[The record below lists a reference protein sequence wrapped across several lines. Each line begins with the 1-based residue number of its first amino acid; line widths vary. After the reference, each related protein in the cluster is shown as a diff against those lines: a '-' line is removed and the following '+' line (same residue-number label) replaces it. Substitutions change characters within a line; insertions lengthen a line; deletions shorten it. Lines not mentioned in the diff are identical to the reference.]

1 MKQRNITLYDD
12 VPWVPAVYD
21 YNHNP
26 SFTPSPSTPAT
37 RTYYARGTSFTA
49 VDEACSD
56 AQHGR
61 RVWHPFSHYKKTAVP
76 AQMLVFD
83 NTEKTG
89 NPSAFEWY
97 EGNIPQTIDMF
108 RCSQFGTA
116 SSPTVGL
123 PAMSSIVDGPDIRI
137 PDPED
142 LDSLLGSSFLRMLP
156 GIKPDLS
163 IINSIIELKDMKTL
177 RETFTH
183 AEDILN
189 RLTKLNNLRRS
200 AFVNLSFRDILRRR
214 SSDYLQLKFNLQPLY
229 SDIKGVFDAFRS
241 WSRKTMLLLAQA
253 EKLNTHHIS
262 ININEYDTVSHSF
275 ESSDWHVP
283 DLEFGTN
290 FYQLIRS
297 SKSHRKVS
305 YAASQFH
312 LEMEF
317 QYTFSKLQREHARL
331 FTLMDQ
337 LGVNLNPAIV
347 WNAIPY
353 SFVVDWVLGVNKY
366 LNTLAVRE
374 MEPAVNIR
382 RCLWSIKRSR
392 SIECSFDLLYGPA
405 ANPASTVTED
415 AYKRVLC
422 WPSPASL
429 IASGLSSTEV
439 SLGAALV
446 FSRRPR
452 HRNP

>member
-1 MKQRNITLYDD
+1 MKQRNITLYEDN
-12 VPWVPAVYD
+12 VWALATYG
-21 YNHNP
+21 YNHIP
-26 SFTPSPSTPAT
+26 SHPPSAPAT
-37 RTYYARGTSFTA
+37 RDYYARGTSFTA

-56 AQHGR
+56 QQYGR
-61 RVWHPFSHYKKTAVP
+61 KVWHPFSHYKKTAVP
-76 AQMLVFD
+76 ADLLVFD
-83 NTEKTG
+83 NTEAKAPG
-89 NPSAFEWY
+89 AFEWY

-108 RCSQFGTA
+108 RCSQFGT
-116 SSPTVGL
+116 SSVPTVGL
-123 PAMSSIVDGPDIRI
+123 PEMSSVEGGEVYI
-137 PDPED
+137 PNPLE

-156 GIKPDLS
+156 GIKPELS

-177 RETFTH
+177 RETFSH
-183 AEDILN
+183 AEDLLN

-200 AFVNLSFRDILRRR
+200 AFANLSFREILRKR

-229 SDIKGVFDAFRS
+229 SDIKGVFYAFSR
-241 WSRKTMLLLAQA
+241 WSRQTMRLLAEA

-262 ININEYDTVSHSF
+262 IGINEYDTSTHSY
-275 ESSDWHVP
+275 ESSDWHSP
-283 DLEFGTN
+283 GLEFGMN
-290 FYQLIRS
+290 FYQLIRQT
-297 SKSHRKVS
+297 KSHRKVT
-305 YAASQFH
+305 YEASQFH

-331 FTLMDQ
+331 FTLMDS
-337 LGVNLNPAIV
+337 LGVNLNPAII

-353 SFVVDWVLGVNKY
+353 SFVVDWVLNVSKY
-366 LNTLAVRE
+366 LNTLSVRE

-392 SIECSFDLLYGPA
+392 SIECSFDLLNGPA
-405 ANPASTVTED
+405 ANPASTVTET

-422 WPSPASL
+422 MPSPASL

-452 HRNP
+452 HRNLQ